1 MSGLRFTAV
10 VLTCV
15 AGLVLGF
22 PAAFL
27 ARYGFD
33 PGTWPAVQETAIT
46 WFQPGGRTAIEMVS
60 NALVQVVL
68 TPLKLMLGQSSA
80 FADRG
85 TSEGF
90 AIIGAT
96 SLVATVIAFSRSLE
110 PLRHASKRF
119 GDADWATPRA
129 RARMR
134 TGLEIGLDPATRHPV
149 RVEVEGNLITI
160 APPRRGKTS
169 GLVLPNLAIPD
180 HTAWSGPAVV
190 VDPKGDAYRAAA
202 RRRTALGR
210 SVRCLDPLN
219 LAGGADR
226 WNPLLHRQAGDILY
240 LQSMAQALMP
250 PTDHTSEGGAFFR
263 DRASVV
269 IVAAL
274 RMAIRDG
281 HHDAI
286 AAAALVRDPE
296 RLLHELEREQDAV
309 AADVRA
315 ILTGDE
321 RSRSNILSTAA
332 QAFSWALDPVM
343 QAVAQNHTFD
353 LADLCAGET
362 DLFVVLPADDRR
374 TIIAPYVR
382 WLLADLFG
390 AVRAQRVAERLLV
403 IVDEAFVLG
412 AFDSILSGAGE
423 LPGYGVSL
431 WTFWQSEAQLT
442 RTYGQDGA
450 AILRNTAEVIQYFN
464 ISRDDVEGCR
474 RLSDALGTYTG
485 VDETETRD
493 PKTGQTT
500 KSRSAVAAPLVPAT
514 GIPALTQNRAIVFL
528 NMPRYTTDPLKL
540 AKTRAFDDP
549 RFTGLLDPVP
559 PVGPTG

>member
-1 MSGLRFTAV
+1 MSSARFTAIV
-10 VLTCV
+10 FTCV

-27 ARYGFD
+27 ARHGFD
-33 PGTWPAVQETAIT
+33 PETWPSVQDTPIT
-46 WFQPGGRTAIEMVS
+46 WFQPQGRTAIEMIS
-60 NALVQVVL
+60 NAVALIL
-68 TPLKLMLGQSSA
+68 ITPLKLVMGKSSS
-80 FADRG
+80 FADGG

-90 AIIGAT
+90 AIVTAT
-96 SLVATVIAFSRSLE
+96 AFVAALIALGRSVE

-119 GDADWATPRA
+119 GDARWATPRDLA
-129 RARMR
+129 KMR
-134 TGLEIGLDPATRHPV
+134 TGLELGLDPATRRPV
-149 RVEVEGNLITI
+149 RVEVEGNLMAI

-169 GLVLPNLAIPD
+169 GLVLPNLALPD
-180 HTAWSGPAVV
+180 PTAWSGPVV
-190 VDPKGDAYRAAA
+190 VIDPKGDAYRAAA
-202 RRRTALGR
+202 RRRVAFGHT
-210 SVRCLDPLN
+210 VHCLDPLG
-219 LAGGADR
+219 LAGGSDR
-226 WNPLLHRQAGDILY
+226 WNPLLCRGIGDVLY

-250 PTDHTSEGGAFFR
+250 PADHTSEGAAFFR

-274 RMAIRDG
+274 RMAIRHG
-281 HHDAI
+281 QHDAI

-296 RLLHELEREQDAV
+296 RLLQTLEQEQDAV

-315 ILTGDE
+315 ILTGDG
-321 RSRSNILSTAA
+321 RSRDNILATAA

-353 LADLCAGET
+353 LADLCSGRT
-362 DLFVVLPADDRR
+362 DLFLVLPADDRR
-374 TIIAPYVR
+374 TIIAPYIR

-403 IVDEAFVLG
+403 AVDEAFVLG

-431 WTFWQSEAQLT
+431 WTFWQSEAQLVK
-442 RTYGQDGA
+442 TYGRDGA
-450 AILRNTAEVIQYFN
+450 NILKNNSEVIQYFN
-464 ISRDDVEGCR
+464 VSREDVEGCR

-485 VDETETRD
+485 VEETQTRD
-493 PKTGQTT
+493 RKTGQTT
-500 KSRSAVAAPLVPAT
+500 TSRSAVATPLVAAT
-514 GIPALTQNRAIVFL
+514 EIARLTQHNSIVFL

-540 AKTRAFDDP
+540 AKTRAYEDP
-549 RFTGLLDPVP
+549 RFQDLLDPVP

>member
-1 MSGLRFTAV
+1 MSGPRFTAV
-10 VLTCV
+10 VLTCI

-33 PGTWPAVQETAIT
+33 SETWPSVQDTAIT
-46 WFQPGGRTAIEMVS
+46 WFQPAGRTAIEMIS
-60 NALVQVVL
+60 YTLVQLVV
-68 TPLKLMLGQSSA
+68 TPLKLLFGQSSS
-80 FADRG
+80 FPDRG

-96 SLVATVIAFSRSLE
+96 TLVAAVIAFGRSLE

-119 GDADWATPRA
+119 GDARWASPRA
-129 RARMR
+129 LARMR
-134 TGLEIGLDPATRHPV
+134 TGLELGLDPVTRRPV
-149 RVEVEGNLITI
+149 RVEVEGNLMTI

-169 GLVLPNLAIPD
+169 GLVLPNLALPD
-180 HTAWSGPAVV
+180 HTAWDGPAVV
-190 VDPKGDAYRAAA
+190 IDPKGDAYRAAA
-202 RRRTALGR
+202 RRRVSVGR
-210 SVRCLDPLN
+210 TVRCLDPLG
-219 LAGGADR
+219 LAGGGDR
-226 WNPLLHRQAGDILY
+226 WNPLLRRGIGDILY

-250 PTDHTSEGGAFFR
+250 PADHTSEGGAFFR

-281 HHDAI
+281 QHDAI

-296 RLLHELEREQDAV
+296 RLLQTLEREQDAV
-309 AADVRA
+309 AADVRT

-321 RSRSNILSTAA
+321 RSRSNILATAA

-343 QAVAQNHTFD
+343 QAVAQDHTFD
-353 LADLCAGET
+353 LADLCTGNT
-362 DLFVVLPADDRR
+362 DLFLVLPADDRR

-390 AVRAQRVAERLLV
+390 AVRAERVAERLLV

-442 RTYGQDGA
+442 KTYGQDGA
-450 AILRNTAEVIQYFN
+450 AILKNTAEVIQYFN

-474 RLSDALGTYTG
+474 RLSDAIGTYTG

-493 PKTGQTT
+493 PRTGQTT
-500 KSRSAVAAPLVPAT
+500 KSRSAVAGPLVPAT
-514 GIPALTQNRAIVFL
+514 EIAALTQNHSVVFL

-549 RFTGLLDPVP
+549 RFKDLLDPVP